1 MFSLKVEEIIRHSD
15 TVSTIFFSGKL
26 RSYPGQFIMLNVFG
40 LEEIPLSLSSPNSV
54 TVKAVGRT
62 TEALASIPTGTIV
75 GIRGPFGRPF
85 SPTNKRALFVAGG
98 IGVAPLVYLNDFL
111 TACGAEVKLLYGVK
125 SSYELVWV
133 DRFDD
138 VSISTEDGSE
148 GVKGTVLDL
157 LRDEDLRTYDR
168 IYVCGPEAM
177 LRKVLELVRKE
188 GVEKRTEFSVE
199 RMMRCGIG
207 LCGSCVLEDGL
218 RVCAEGPVFRGDE
231 LPW

>member
-1 MFSLKVEEIIRHSD
+1 MFSLKVEEIIRHSE
-15 TVSTIFFSGKL
+15 TISTIFFSGKL
-26 RSYPGQFIMLNVFG
+26 KSYPGQFIMLNLFG
-40 LEEIPLSLSSPNSV
+40 REEIPLSLSSPNSV
-54 TVKAVGRT
+54 TVKAVGET
-62 TEALASIPTGTIV
+62 TEALVSIPTGTLV

-98 IGVAPLVYLNDFL
+98 IGIAPLVYLNDFL
-111 TACGAEVKLLYGVK
+111 TACGAEVRLLYGVK
-125 SSYELVWV
+125 SSDELVWT

-138 VSISTEDGSE
+138 VSISTEDGSQ

-157 LRDEDLRTYDR
+157 MEGEDLRRYER
-168 IYVCGPEAM
+168 IYVCGPEPM
-177 LRKVLELVRKE
+177 LRKVLELVRRE
-188 GVEKRTEFSVE
+188 GVEKRTEFLVE

-207 LCGSCVLEDGL
+207 VCGSCVLEDGL

>member
-1 MFSLKVEEIIRHSD
+1 MFSLKVEEIIRHSE
-15 TVSTIFFSGKL
+15 TISTIFFSGKL

-40 LEEIPLSLSSPNSV
+40 LEEIPLSLSSSNSV
-54 TVKAVGRT
+54 TVKAVGET
-62 TEALASIPTGTIV
+62 TRALVSIPTGSYV

-98 IGVAPLVYLNDFL
+98 IGIAPLVYLNDFL
-111 TACGAEVKLLYGVK
+111 TACGAEIRLLYGVR
-125 SSYELVWV
+125 SSDELVWI

-138 VSISTEDGSE
+138 VSVSTEDGSE
-148 GVKGTVLDL
+148 GMRGTVLDL
-157 LRDEDLRTYDR
+157 LKSEELKSYDR
-168 IYVCGPEAM
+168 IYVCGPEPM

-207 LCGSCVLEDGL
+207 VCGSCVLEDGL

>member
-1 MFSLKVEEIIRHSD
+1 MFSPKVEEIIRHSE
-15 TVSTIFFSGKL
+15 TISTIFLSGKL
-26 RSYPGQFIMLNVFG
+26 RSYPGQFIMLNLFG

-54 TVKAVGRT
+54 TVKAVGKT
-62 TEALASIPTGTIV
+62 TEALVSIPTGTLV
-75 GIRGPFGRPF
+75 GVRGPFGRPF
-85 SPTNKRALFVAGG
+85 SPTNKRALFIAGG
-98 IGVAPLVYLNDFL
+98 IGIAPLVYLNDFL
-111 TACGAEVKLLYGVK
+111 TACGAKVKLLYGAK
-125 SSYELVWV
+125 TGHELVWA

-148 GVKGTVLDL
+148 GEKGTVLDL
-157 LRDEDLRTYDR
+157 LRAEDLRSYER

-188 GVEKRTEFSVE
+188 GMEKRTEFSVE

-207 LCGSCVLEDGL
+207 VCGSCVLEDGL